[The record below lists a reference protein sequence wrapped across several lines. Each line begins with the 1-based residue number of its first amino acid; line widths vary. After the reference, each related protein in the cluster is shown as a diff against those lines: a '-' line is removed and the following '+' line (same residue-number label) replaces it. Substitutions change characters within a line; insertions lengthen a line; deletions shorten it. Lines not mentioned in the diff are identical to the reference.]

1 MRTAE
6 EILKS
11 NDVAID
17 RWPDTKALII
27 KSINEARKEAIEECA
42 KNVSMR
48 QFRSIPCETESE
60 RLNKEIQIKQ
70 SILSLIN
77 ELK

>member
-27 KSINEARKEAIEECA
+27 KSINEARKEAIEECVKVA
-42 KNVSMR
+42 S
-48 QFRSIPCETESE
+48 
-60 RLNKEIQIKQ
+60 KEYLEECYLP
-70 SILSLIN
+70 ILELIN